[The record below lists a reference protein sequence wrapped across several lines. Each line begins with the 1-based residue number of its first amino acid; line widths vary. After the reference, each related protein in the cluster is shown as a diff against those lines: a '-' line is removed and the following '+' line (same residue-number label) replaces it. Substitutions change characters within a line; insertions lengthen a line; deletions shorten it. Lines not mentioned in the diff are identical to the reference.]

1 VKRFLLPLPLLLL
14 LFSCGGEG
22 GEGGPTGFHY
32 QGRNCGSCHDFSGGT
47 VFKTLNAPND
57 SEKDAAPY
65 HTVKLI
71 FKNGKTYTAPIG
83 RGTGN
88 FRIPKGNLQDS
99 FTVVVLDKNGRE
111 VNRSLEYLHT
121 PDRFA
126 CNTCHTPQGKN
137 GAPGRI
143 VNWNY
148 YGGKK

>member
-1 VKRFLLPLPLLLL
+1 MKRFVLFSLSLMLL
-14 LFSCGGEG
+14 SCGGEG
-22 GEGGPTGFHY
+22 EEGGPVGSHY
-32 QGRNCGSCHDFSGGT
+32 QGQDCGRCHDFSGGT
-47 VFKTLNAPND
+47 VFTQLHAPS
-57 SEKDAAPY
+57 SERYAAAY

-99 FTVVVLDKNGRE
+99 FTVVVLDKNGKE
-111 VNRSLEYLHT
+111 VNRSLDYLHT

-126 CNTCHTPQGKN
+126 CNTCHTQNGKN

-143 VNWNY
+143 VNYNY
-148 YGGKK
+148 YGGNK